1 MLSAMKKKFYFI
13 FQQANCY
20 FPNNPSQNI
29 HGNSERRIK
38 LNMRRARFESL
49 QLQADEKHA
58 TSNIT
63 QFTLASLQKTFSME
77 F

>member
-1 MLSAMKKKFYFI
+1 
-13 FQQANCY
+13 
-20 FPNNPSQNI
+20 
-29 HGNSERRIK
+29 
-38 LNMRRARFESL
+38 MRRARFESL

-63 QFTLASLQKTFSME
+63 QFTLASLQKTFSMA